1 MKPNWST
8 QTDMAQ
14 GRSTTYDAGLQRY
27 FNKVYNMMAF
37 GLVVTGLI
45 AYVTANTP
53 ALFQAI
59 NGSILGIVVALAPL
73 GILFF
78 GLSPAKVARM
88 SVGAVT
94 GIYLLLTALIGL
106 SMSYIFV
113 AYTGASI
120 AKVFFITAGTFA
132 AMSIYGYTTKRDLS
146 KMGSFLVMAVIGLI
160 IASVVNMFL
169 QSPMMQYVISGI
181 GVIAFTGLTAVDT
194 QRIKETY
201 NSAMDRDSMMK
212 LVIMGALNLYLDF
225 INLFQFLLM
234 FLGNRE

>member
-1 MKPNWST
+1 MEPNWST
-8 QTDMAQ
+8 QTDMS
-14 GRSTTYDAGLQRY
+14 RSTTTFDAGLQRY
-27 FNKVYNMMAF
+27 FHKVYNMMAF
-37 GLVVTGLI
+37 GLVVTGFMAWI
-45 AYVTANTP
+45 TASTP
-53 ALFQAI
+53 ALFQAV
-59 NGSILGIVVALAPL
+59 NGTILGLVIMFAPL

-78 GLSPAKVARM
+78 GLTPAKVSRM

-94 GIYLLLTALIGL
+94 SLYVLLTALIGL

-113 AYTGASI
+113 VYTSESI

-132 AMSIYGYTTKRDLS
+132 AMSIFGYTTKKDLS
-146 KMGSFLVMAVIGLI
+146 KLGSFLFMAVIGLI
-160 IASVVNMFL
+160 IASIVNIFL
-169 QSPMMQYVISGI
+169 KSPMMQYVISGI

-201 NSAMDRDSMMK
+201 NAAYDRDSMFK
-212 LVIMGALNLYLDF
+212 LAIMGALNLYLDF